1 MSKTVPE
8 IVKIDLE
15 KKKVLKE
22 ALHDS
27 IVKSYIG
34 GVGLSARLLYD
45 MLDPTIDP
53 LNPKNLLVFAT
64 GPLTGTIAPA
74 CSRFVVCSKSPLTG
88 FWGEA
93 NSGGSFGFMLRKAGY
108 YALAIEGKASNPVY
122 ISILN
127 DEIEIRDARDLW
139 GAFTY
144 DVEDAIK
151 SEIGERK
158 SSVVSIGP
166 AGEKLVKFA
175 SIINDKGNAAA
186 RTGMGTVMGSKNLK
200 AVAVLGTKKVSVKD
214 PEKLKELSQ
223 QAVAL
228 TKKGSE
234 SLRRIGTPDYV
245 QASEEFGDLPI
256 KYWTKGTFNVASI
269 SGDAVARYSLRKKPC
284 LGCPIACHKLMVV
297 DRDDAERQIVMPEYE
312 TLATLGSMCLNG
324 NLESIIEANDL
335 CNKYGIDTIT
345 TGSLIAFTMECCERG
360 WVTRKELAGTPL
372 EWGKAE
378 GILQIIKQI
387 GEREKFG
394 NVLAEGI
401 RPAAEKIGHNAT
413 DIAVHVKG
421 LDLPAHDP
429 RAFESL
435 AVNYATS
442 NRGACHLHG
451 FPHVIEQ
458 GTTVP
463 DIGIKEKVDRFEWRG
478 KAEIVKKIQDWACVN
493 NSLVMCVYMLTTGLT
508 PTFQAKMLSSVLGL
522 DISVARFMK
531 IGERIFNLIRMFNVQ
546 CGVSGTDDSL
556 PSRILKEPRNT
567 GGATHH
573 LPNFK
578 QVLGKYYKLR
588 GWNHNGVPSIQKLD
602 ELELKPHRPMSD

>member
-1 MSKTVPE
+1 MNKTMPE
-8 IVKIDLE
+8 MAKIDLT
-15 KKKVLKE
+15 KKKVRKE
-22 ALHDS
+22 ALQHS
-27 IVKSYIG
+27 LVKSYIG
-34 GVGLSARLLYD
+34 GVGLSAKLLYD
-45 MLDPTIDP
+45 TLDPTINP
-53 LNPKNLLVFAT
+53 LNPRNMLVFAT

-74 CSRFVVCSKSPLTG
+74 CSRFVVCAKSPLTG

-108 YALAIEGKASNPVY
+108 HALAIEGKANKPVY

-127 DEIEIRDARDLW
+127 DEIAIRDAGEFW

-151 SEIGERK
+151 SELGERK

-200 AVAVLGTKKVSVKD
+200 AVAVLGTKKVSVKN

-223 QAVAL
+223 QAVTL

-256 KYWTKGTFNVASI
+256 KYWTKGTFNVENI
-269 SGDAVARYSLRKKPC
+269 SGDAVAKHSLRKKPC
-284 LGCPIACHKLMVV
+284 LGCPIACHKFIVIN
-297 DRDDAERQIVMPEYE
+297 RDGTEIQVVMPEYE
-312 TLATLGSMCLNG
+312 TLATLGSMCLNN

-345 TGSLIAFTMECCERG
+345 TGSLIAFTMECYERG
-360 WVTRKELAGTPL
+360 WVARKELEGIQL
-372 EWGKAE
+372 EWGKTE
-378 GILQIIKQI
+378 GIFQIIKQI
-387 GEREKFG
+387 GDREKFG
-394 NVLAEGI
+394 NVLAEGVEYT
-401 RPAAEKIGHNAT
+401 AEKIGHNAP
-413 DIAVHVKG
+413 DIAMHVKG

-458 GTTVP
+458 GVTVP
-463 DIGIKEKVDRFEWRG
+463 DIGIKEKVNRFEWRG
-478 KAEIVKKIQDWACVN
+478 KAEIVKKVQDWACVN

-508 PTFQAKMLSSVLGL
+508 PTFQAKMLSCVLGW
-522 DISVARFMK
+522 DVSVAQFMK
-531 IGERIFNLIRMFNVQ
+531 IGQRIFNLIRMFNIQ
-546 CGVSGTDDSL
+546 CGASGKDDSL

-567 GGATHH
+567 GGAAHH

-578 QVLGKYYKLR
+578 QVLREYYKLR
-588 GWNHNGVPSIQKLD
+588 GWNRNGIPSKQKLN
-602 ELELKPHRPMSD
+602 ELNLEPH

>member
-1 MSKTVPE
+1 MSKTAPE
-8 IVKIDLE
+8 IVKIDL
-15 KKKVLKE
+15 KRNKVRKE
-22 ALHDS
+22 ALPHS
-27 IVKSYIG
+27 VFKSYLG

-45 MLDPTIDP
+45 KLDPTINP
-53 LNPKNLLVFAT
+53 LNPKNMIVFAT

-108 YALAIEGKASNPVY
+108 YALAIEGKANNPVY
-122 ISILN
+122 ISILD
-127 DEIEIRDARDLW
+127 DEIEIRDAREFW
-139 GAFTY
+139 GDFTY

-151 SEIGERK
+151 SELGERK

-200 AVAVLGTKKVSVKD
+200 AVAVLGTKKVLVED
-214 PEKLKELSQ
+214 LEKLKELSQ

-234 SLRRIGTPDYV
+234 SLRQIGTPDYMK
-245 QASEEFGDLPI
+245 ASEEYGDLPI
-256 KYWTKGTFNVASI
+256 KYWTKGTFNVTSI
-269 SGDAVARYSLRKKPC
+269 SGGAIDKHSLRKKPC
-284 LGCPIACHKLMVV
+284 LGCPIACHKFIVV
-297 DRDDAERQIVMPEYE
+297 DRDDTETQVVMPEYE
-312 TLATLGSMCLNG
+312 TLATLGSMCLNSD
-324 NLESIIEANDL
+324 LESIIEANDL

-345 TGSLIAFTMECCERG
+345 TGSLIAFTMECYERG
-360 WVTRKELAGTPL
+360 WVAEKELAGTQL
-372 EWGKAE
+372 EWGATE

-401 RPAAEKIGHNAT
+401 RHAAEEIGHNAP

-463 DIGIKEKVDRFEWRG
+463 DIGIKEKVNRFEWRG

-508 PTFQAKMLSSVLGL
+508 PTFQAKMLSTVLGW
-522 DISVARFMK
+522 DVSVARFMK
-531 IGERIFNLIRMFNVQ
+531 IGERIFNLIRMFNIR
-546 CGVSGTDDSL
+546 CGVSRADDSL

-567 GGATHH
+567 GGAAHH

-578 QVLGKYYKLR
+578 QVLSKYYRLR
-588 GWNHNGVPSIQKLD
+588 GWNHNGVPSTQKLD
-602 ELELKPHRPMSD
+602 ELNLEPQ